1 MSGHSSSPSKEDT
14 KSSRQRFTV
23 TYETN
28 GSSHDTI
35 RKIETGLPSV
45 VVTETIAELKDTE
58 IEYMEPLY
66 SVIDPDA
73 LDQLIQRAS
82 QEESHQSVAVS
93 FVYEGYRVMI

>member
-1 MSGHSSSPSKEDT
+1 M
-14 KSSRQRFTV
+14 SSRQEFTV

-45 VVTETIAELKDTE
+45 VVTETIAELKDTG
-58 IEYMEPLY
+58 IECLEPLY

-73 LDQLIQRAS
+73 LDQLIQRS
-82 QEESHQSVAVS
+82 GQEESHQSVSIS
-93 FVYEGYRVMI
+93 FVFEGYRVTI